1 MSTVPP
7 ARVGRKVRTSSA
19 TRVVLSRGM
28 LIGMLLC
35 HKRAVRAR
43 SGSRDMCNALVICDC
58 DCALEGI
65 MKLPRRK
72 LLRLATGVAAL
83 PVLSRLAGAQSYPS
97 RPVRIVAAFAA
108 GGGVDITARL
118 IGQWLSDRL
127 GQSFVVENR
136 PGAGGN
142 IGTEAVVNAP
152 PDGHTLLLA
161 TVPNAVNA
169 TLYEKL
175 NFNFIRDIA
184 PVAGIIRVSMV
195 ILVHPSVP
203 AKTVPELIAYAKRN
217 PGKVNM
223 ASAGAG
229 SAPHMAG
236 ELFNFMA
243 GVNMVH
249 VPYRGQGPALSDL
262 LGGQVQVF
270 FATTPGTSDF
280 ARTGK
285 LRALAVT
292 SPTRAEGFSE
302 LPRVGDFVPGYEAS
316 QWYGIAAPK
325 NTPVEVVDKLN
336 REINAALSDPAMRAK
351 FAEIGGEPLAG
362 SPSEFGRLIAEETE
376 KWGKVVKFT
385 GLKPERPGGGSRDA
399 AATAPRRSRE
409 LYHCQLG
416 QTQRDGGA
424 VAAASRWF

>member
-1 MSTVPP
+1 MTF
-7 ARVGRKVRTSSA
+7 
-19 TRVVLSRGM
+19 
-28 LIGMLLC
+28 
-35 HKRAVRAR
+35 
-43 SGSRDMCNALVICDC
+43 
-58 DCALEGI
+58 
-65 MKLPRRK
+65 PRRK
-72 LLRLATGVAAL
+72 LLRLAAGVAAL
-83 PVLSRLAGAQSYPS
+83 PVLSRLATAQSYPS
-97 RPVRIVAAFAA
+97 RPVRIVASFAA

-169 TLYEKL
+169 TLYDKL
-175 NFNFIRDIA
+175 IRDIA

-203 AKTVPELIAYAKRN
+203 AKTVPELIAYAKAN

-262 LGGQVQVF
+262 LGAQVQVF

-280 ARTGK
+280 VRTGK

-292 SPTRAEGFSE
+292 SPTRAEGFSQ
-302 LPRVGDFVPGYEAS
+302 LPRVGDFVAGYEAS

-325 NTPVEVVDKLN
+325 NTPVEVIDKLN
-336 REINAALSDPAMRAK
+336 REINVALNDAAMRAK

-362 SPSEFGRLIAEETE
+362 SPSEFGRFIAEETD

-385 GLKPERPGGGSRDA
+385 GLKPE
-399 AATAPRRSRE
+399 
-409 LYHCQLG
+409 
-416 QTQRDGGA
+416 
-424 VAAASRWF
+424 